1 MKTMIKAAAALL
13 LSAMP
18 LAPAMAAKEPV
29 SSITYETGPCFGAC
43 PVYRVTVNANGSG
56 LFEGQRFTAT
66 SGTQRF
72 RLTRRQY
79 RAFVA
84 SLAPVRPARG
94 DLRYEGREMCPH
106 MITDMPSASV
116 VWHGRRTEQRLYYY
130 FGCDRERNRALAERL
145 RQAPAL
151 LPIGDYIGRRP

>member
-1 MKTMIKAAAALL
+1 MKTMIKAAALF

-18 LAPAMAAKEPV
+18 LAPALAAHGPV
-29 SSITYETGPCFGAC
+29 TSLTYETGPCFGAC
-43 PVYRVTVNANGSG
+43 PVYRVTVNADGTG
-56 LFEGQRFTAT
+56 LFEGRRFTAT
-66 SGTQRF
+66 SGAQRF

-79 RAFVA
+79 RAFLA
-84 SLAPVRPARG
+84 YLAPVRPAHG
-94 DLRYEGREMCPH
+94 EVRYQGRDMCPH

-116 VWHGRRTEQRLYYY
+116 VWHERRAEQTLYYY

-145 RQAPAL
+145 RQAPSL